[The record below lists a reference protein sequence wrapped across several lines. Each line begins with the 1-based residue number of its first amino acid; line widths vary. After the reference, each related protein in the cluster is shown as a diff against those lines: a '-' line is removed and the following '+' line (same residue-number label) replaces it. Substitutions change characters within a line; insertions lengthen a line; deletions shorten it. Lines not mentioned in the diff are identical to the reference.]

1 MERQEFLKTLGISFA
16 TVCAGA
22 CLASCGG
29 GDDSSTPNNT
39 NPPATN
45 PPGTNPPATGNNT
58 VTASLSS
65 LTNVGSSVRVGAV
78 LFFRIAAG
86 DTPSSFVAT
95 EASCPHQGGNL
106 NWIQNQNIIRCDLH
120 SATFQSNGSV
130 TSQPVGGG
138 SARTLRIYATTVN
151 GTSVVA
157 TVS

>member
-29 GDDSSTPNNT
+29 GEDASTPNNS
-39 NPPATN
+39 NPPSTN
-45 PPGTNPPATGNNT
+45 PPGTNPPATGNT
-58 VTASLSS
+58 ATASLSS
-65 LTNVGSSVRVGAV
+65 LTNVGSSIKVGAV
-78 LFFRIAAG
+78 LFFRIATG

-120 SATFQSNGSV
+120 SATFQSNGTV
-130 TSQPVGGG
+130 TSQPIGGG
-138 SARTLRIYATTVN
+138 SARTLRIYTTTVN
-151 GTSVVA
+151 STSVVA
-157 TVS
+157 TLS